1 MQGEDYHPPNYEL
14 NEQEIMN
21 EDINAKDFDV
31 HKDILGGFN
40 PRIGFI
46 RKVYSILSC

>member
-1 MQGEDYHPPNYEL
+1 MEDNYDPEAFTK
-14 NEQEIMN
+14 E
-21 EDINAKDFDV
+21 FDEV
-31 HKDILGGFN
+31 HKDILGGIN